1 MKKIEKFFQH
11 LISICKA
18 KRIIGIPQLVSQGE
32 LLSGR
37 VALITGGSSGIGK
50 AIAEAY
56 IKNGC
61 KVIVA
66 GRDEQ
71 RLQEC
76 ADFLG
81 KDAAERIRYLVMDVK
96 KTHEFEIKIKEAAAY
111 WGKIDIL
118 VNSAGVL
125 ARNHFLNMTE
135 NEYDTIMD
143 TNVKGLYFLSQAA
156 AKYMIENKV
165 RGNILNITSSS
176 ALRPAWTPYQ
186 ISKWSVR
193 GLTLGLADSLIPYG
207 ITVNAL
213 APGPVAT
220 PMLRMKENDN
230 LYKGD
235 SPSERYAKPE
245 EIANM
250 AAILVSDMGKLIVG
264 DTVYMTGGSGTIT
277 LHN

>member
-1 MKKIEKFFQH
+1 MKKVEKIFQH
-11 LISICKA
+11 LVSIFKA
-18 KRIIGIPQLVSQGE
+18 RKIIGIPQLVSQGE
-32 LLSGR
+32 LLCGR

-71 RLQEC
+71 KLQEC
-76 ADFLG
+76 VNFLG
-81 KDAAERIRYLVMDVK
+81 KVGAENVRYIVMNVNK
-96 KTHEFEIKIKEAAAY
+96 IHELKEKMKEVVAY

-125 ARNHFLNMTE
+125 AHNNFLSMTE

-143 TNVKGLYFLSQAA
+143 TNVKGLYFLSQIVAT
-156 AKYMIENKV
+156 YMIENKV
-165 RGNILNITSSS
+165 RGNILNISSSS

-193 GLTLGLADSLIPYG
+193 GLTLGLADSLLPYD

-213 APGPVAT
+213 APGPVVT
-220 PMLRMKENDN
+220 SMLGMKENDS
-230 LYKGD
+230 LFKGD
-235 SPSERYAKPE
+235 SPAGRYAKPE
-245 EIANM
+245 EIGNM
-250 AAILVSDMGKLIVG
+250 AVILVSDLGKLVVG